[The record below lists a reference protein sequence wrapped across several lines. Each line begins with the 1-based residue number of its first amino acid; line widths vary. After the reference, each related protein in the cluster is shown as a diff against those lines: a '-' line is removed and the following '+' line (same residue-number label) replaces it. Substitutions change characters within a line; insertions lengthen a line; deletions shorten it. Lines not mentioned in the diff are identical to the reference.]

1 MIMEHIAH
9 VLKKDP
15 LEVRMAN
22 MMKSGDALLAD
33 PEYFQAE
40 NPLPQIIQD
49 LQNSANYKDRKRFAD
64 NFNEV
69 KPYDKKIHFSYHSPL
84 KIHRTNSFFQQTNR
98 FRKRGLHLMP
108 MKYRQNYPNYDLKY
122 PVFISVYHGDGTVA
136 VSHAGNIKLLPQG
149 CKPFPM

>member
-69 KPYDKKIHFSYHSPL
+69 KPYDKKKFTSVITALLRYIEQIP
-84 KIHRTNSFFQQTNR
+84 FFNR
-98 FRKRGLHLMP
+98 RIDSGSADCILCP
-108 MKYRQNYPNYDLKY
+108 
-122 PVFISVYHGDGTVA
+122 
-136 VSHAGNIKLLPQG
+136 
-149 CKPFPM
+149 